1 MINQEYK
8 DTYSLV
14 VINWFRKDWEYLISQ
29 YSRISASLYSC
40 LGGGGCV
47 PPPPPP
53 PRVTSPIC
61 SQERSSYLIPAIIRI
76 YINVCVRQL
85 FH

>member
-29 YSRISASLYSC
+29 YSRISAPLYSC
-40 LGGGGCV
+40 S
-47 PPPPPP
+47 PPP

-61 SQERSSYLIPAIIRI
+61 SQERSSYLILAIIRI

>member
-40 LGGGGCV
+40 F
-47 PPPPPP
+47 PPTQSNQPHLFT
-53 PRVTSPIC
+53 RT
-61 SQERSSYLIPAIIRI
+61 
-76 YINVCVRQL
+76 QL
-85 FH
+85 LFDTGDYSNIHKCMR

>member
-40 LGGGGCV
+40 F
-47 PPPPPP
+47 PPPPPFEGILGFSVP
-53 PRVTSPIC
+53 SIILANLLEDIC
-61 SQERSSYLIPAIIRI
+61 LLERPQKVIVFGDL
-76 YINVCVRQL
+76 
-85 FH
+85 